1 MGWHGDNVGQQ
12 SGHDHDTWPLG
23 TEGGLGVGHQSPD
36 QDIEVDKD
44 AEYVRQNLVQLESV
58 DCGLPFMTYTNNKY
72 QIYPNLTQTDPLKG
86 ADKRPIGVHIDA
98 LDCPEEEEDIEE
110 KTEDGSD

>member
-1 MGWHGDNVGQQ
+1 
-12 SGHDHDTWPLG
+12 
-23 TEGGLGVGHQSPD
+23 
-36 QDIEVDKD
+36 
-44 AEYVRQNLVQLESV
+44 
-58 DCGLPFMTYTNNKY
+58 MTYTNNKY